1 MIITRETAASI
12 EAAFTVNGRRLEE
25 YVALH
30 NGDAVAIVSS
40 VMSDWQN
47 KDLLLRGGPDF
58 ANVAFLAYD
67 PKGYDRSEMILTG
80 PQPRHGGPL
89 LLEELWG
96 NHVSASYTLPPG
108 TGGPDGVRSAHRRRN
123 ATQRDLIRQNAT
135 ATAGE
140 AWQIVRATFAA
151 VADSPLDLRRLVLRL
166 VHSRHEISDCVVYG
180 FAHLR

>member
-1 MIITRETAASI
+1 MYAVRIGSRQQANEHSLGKGEVDSSI
-12 EAAFTVNGRRLEE
+12 LSGSTINCFEMR
-25 YVALH
+25 
-30 NGDAVAIVSS
+30 AISFCA
-40 VMSDWQN
+40 MW
-47 KDLLLRGGPDF
+47 
-58 ANVAFLAYD
+58 
-67 PKGYDRSEMILTG
+67 TT
-80 PQPRHGGPL
+80 
-89 LLEELWG
+89 W
-96 NHVSASYTLPPG
+96 
-108 TGGPDGVRSAHRRRN
+108 RN